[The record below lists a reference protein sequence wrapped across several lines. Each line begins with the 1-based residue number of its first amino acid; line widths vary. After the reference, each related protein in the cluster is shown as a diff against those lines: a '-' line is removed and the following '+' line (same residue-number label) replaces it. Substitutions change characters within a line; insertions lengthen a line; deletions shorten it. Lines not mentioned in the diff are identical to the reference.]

1 VGTVT
6 VMLRVLEGLSAA
18 VESEDDQIREEAV
31 LQFSMLLER
40 SNLADSLALGE
51 READFY
57 RSMLAPHLATVT
69 LAAHEQA
76 EVVTR
81 LARLVADGRG
91 TSSMLWAIG
100 KAAPEAGIGPLLRL
114 LCTHSSMFD
123 EEMAYQALVALENFL
138 GASVTAGVERELQA
152 SNPAA
157 VVQVMSGATNPRL
170 AERARAVLAKL
181 ERLEVRR

>member
-1 VGTVT
+1 
-6 VMLRVLEGLSAA
+6 MRRVLEELSAA
-18 VESEDDQIREEAV
+18 AESKDDQIRDEAI
-31 LQFSMLLER
+31 LQTSMLLER
-40 SNLADSLALGE
+40 SNLADTMALGE

-57 RSMLAPHLATVT
+57 RRILAPHLATVT

-81 LARLVADGRG
+81 LARLVADGKG

-114 LCTHSSMFD
+114 LCTHSSKFD
-123 EEMAYQALVALENFL
+123 EEMSYQALVALENFL
-138 GASVTAGVERELQA
+138 GVFVAPGVERELRA
-152 SNPAA
+152 NNPAA
-157 VVQVMSGATNPRL
+157 VVQLMRGATNPRL

-181 ERLEVRR
+181 ERLGVRR